1 MLDGKPR
8 RRSYGRRH
16 RNGRKAERVLEFQLL
31 GLVEAWTD
39 GRRVGL
45 GPRQQRLF
53 FAILALDLNHVV
65 PVDRL
70 TELIWSQSPPPTAR
84 HALHVIVS
92 RLRNVFAEVRA
103 SAELEGTGAGYVLR
117 ADARDFDVYRFRDL
131 LRQARSE
138 ADPYRRIELL
148 DDALGLWSGPALH
161 GTAPARSLESLCRGL
176 EEARLSAVEDRVAAG
191 LELGRHRELLTE
203 LPRLVAE
210 HPLRERLLSLF
221 MVALHRSGR
230 SAEALDAYRQ
240 AWVRF
245 DADLG
250 MNPGVDLQAIEL
262 AILRC
267 DPALDRWAPPE
278 VA

>member
-1 MLDGKPR
+1 MLGGKPG
-8 RRSYGRRH
+8 RRSSGRRP
-16 RNGRKAERVLEFQLL
+16 RTSRKAVRVLEFQLL

-39 GRRVGL
+39 GRRVAL

-53 FAILALDLNHVV
+53 FAILALDLNQVV

-70 TELIWSQSPPPTAR
+70 TELIWSQSPPRTAR

-131 LRQARSE
+131 LRQARAT
-138 ADPYRRIELL
+138 ADPRRRIELL
-148 DDALGLWSGPALH
+148 DDALALWSGPALH

-191 LELGRHRELLTE
+191 LELGRHRELLAE
-203 LPRLVAE
+203 LPRLVDE
-210 HPLRERLLSLF
+210 NPLRERMLSLF

-230 SAEALDAYRQ
+230 SPEALDAYRQ
-240 AWVRF
+240 ARVRF

-250 MNPGVDLQAIEL
+250 MAPGVDVQAIEL
-262 AILRC
+262 AILRG
-267 DPALDRWAPPE
+267 DPALERWAPPK